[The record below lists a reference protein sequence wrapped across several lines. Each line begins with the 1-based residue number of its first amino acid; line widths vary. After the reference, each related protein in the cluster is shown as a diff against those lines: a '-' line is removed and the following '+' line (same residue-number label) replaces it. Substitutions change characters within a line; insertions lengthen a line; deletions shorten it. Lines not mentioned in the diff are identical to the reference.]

1 MRSVYFCS
9 RAHKHPAPLLKSIAH
24 HLISFS
30 LTARPLELHKIP
42 ALSGSSLGATGT
54 RATAG
59 ASAHLLM
66 QTAQCH
72 IKIVYTISQSCQG
85 STELM
90 SCGLYLRLKKK
101 KNPQVFT
108 FSRVIVSFTLNYCV
122 QCSIFRKR
130 HIKLHAK
137 NWWFCTF
144 GRGWKKENRRF
155 NLLTGAVRCC
165 LWCHKGQISKSL
177 CFSKH
182 FLDNGGRKM
191 S

>member
-137 NWWFCTF
+137 N
-144 GRGWKKENRRF
+144 
-155 NLLTGAVRCC
+155 
-165 LWCHKGQISKSL
+165 
-177 CFSKH
+177 
-182 FLDNGGRKM
+182 
-191 S
+191 